1 MTYSIHL
8 YDRAGEYLSETVA
21 TFHEAIK
28 VVEKF
33 TRQYPTKVLAGF
45 NDDQVDAGFDGL
57 TDDERDAIDR
67 AVNEVGESL
76 IDAEGPEREGRSC
89 PGCGGPGPDG
99 CYCWERNA
107 GLP

>member
-8 YDRAGEYLSETVA
+8 YDRAGEYTYETVA

-33 TRQYPTKVLAGF
+33 TRQYPTKVVGAF

-57 TDDERDAIDR
+57 TDDEREVIDR
-67 AVNEVGESL
+67 AANETVMCGEADSY
-76 IDAEGPEREGRSC
+76 EREMERRADARDRELEHKLDC
-89 PGCGGPGPDG
+89 IKDGGT
-99 CYCWERNA
+99 
-107 GLP
+107 

>member
-8 YDRAGEYLSETVA
+8 YDRAGEYTYETVA

-33 TRQYPTKVLAGF
+33 TRQYPTKVVGAF

-67 AVNEVGESL
+67 AVNETVRC
-76 IDAEGPEREGRSC
+76 AEDDSVEREIERRAEARARALAHKLDC
-89 PGCGGPGPDG
+89 IKDGGT
-99 CYCWERNA
+99 
-107 GLP
+107 